1 MFQLI
6 GVLNFQAYNSIA
18 DRAIIMVANC
28 QHCAQSRCVGCLTGF
43 LGCRCRGYEQS
54 SGNST
59 LVCIGTTMLILYM
72 NVECIVDDNV
82 CMYMMV
88 NNSFIFIETDN
99 IQYMTQLTQLY
110 ESLKTGH
117 YKSNI

>member
-59 LVCIGTTMLILYM
+59 LVCIGTTVLIY
-72 NVECIVDDNV
+72 CIVDDNV
-82 CMYMMV
+82 CMCMIV

-110 ESLKTGH
+110 ESIKTSH
-117 YKSNI
+117 CKSNI